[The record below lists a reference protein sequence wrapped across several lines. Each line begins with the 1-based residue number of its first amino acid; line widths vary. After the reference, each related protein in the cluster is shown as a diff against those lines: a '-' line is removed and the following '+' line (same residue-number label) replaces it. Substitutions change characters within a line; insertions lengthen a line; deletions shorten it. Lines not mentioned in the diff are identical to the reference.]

1 MISLKIL
8 CNYMHLL
15 KKHTRS
21 EEGCEGSERGVVL

>member
-15 KKHTRS
+15 KKNAHS
-21 EEGCEGSERGVVL
+21 EERRKGSERGVTL